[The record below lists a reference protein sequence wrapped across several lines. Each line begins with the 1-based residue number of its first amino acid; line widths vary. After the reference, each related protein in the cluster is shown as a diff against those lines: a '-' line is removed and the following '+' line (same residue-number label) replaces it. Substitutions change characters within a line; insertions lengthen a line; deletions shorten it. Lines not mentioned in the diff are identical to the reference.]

1 MELTYYIVEFAAP
14 LGSFSWGSFAYGSG
28 CRGSEIFDCFVQ
40 DVDWAYHFLC
50 PADAALWASWVCSWC
65 PRYAFRLVR
74 CSEVVS
80 PAVARLMGLG
90 C

>member
-14 LGSFSWGSFAYGSG
+14 LGSFAWGWRAYGSG
-28 CRGSEIFDCFVQ
+28 CTGSEILDCFV
-40 DVDWAYHFLC
+40 DAPDWAYHFLC
-50 PADAALWASWVCSWC
+50 PAAASLWASWVCSWC